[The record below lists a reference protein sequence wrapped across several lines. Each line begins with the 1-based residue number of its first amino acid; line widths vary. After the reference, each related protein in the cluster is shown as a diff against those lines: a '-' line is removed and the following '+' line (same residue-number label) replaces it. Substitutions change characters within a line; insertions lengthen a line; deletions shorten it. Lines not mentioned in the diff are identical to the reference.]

1 MQLAMQARGESY
13 LGLLQLRGTIWISKQ
28 YKNQPNVLLSS
39 IKYNKSQKQ
48 IKKLV
53 NCSGFRILFL

>member
-1 MQLAMQARGESY
+1 MQARGESY

-48 IKKLV
+48 IKKV
-53 NCSGFRILFL
+53 S